1 MPFFIVLL
9 LLTACARQEPQPIA
23 GTPETAAPVETTQG
37 KEDDTALV
45 YNGPLPNPDTITVPP
60 VPETEY
66 KSGVTYVNGRAMNFG
81 AFDSLAPRLHLP
93 RIVKGYCG
101 PDDCG
106 YPWHPRACRELT
118 LYKADSVSAGVVGTI
133 ATGDTFTVENSNLH
147 IVSPLKVAMSEGY
160 AITENYDIDGS
171 HGPRPD
177 TVKFAAG
184 DTLYVFEQDQEFM
197 TWWYHGMLGHG
208 RRFWHIGDEVS
219 PARTEMWYEVTRTDR
234 SKAWWKHQDSDVSSF
249 GSKCGS

>member
-1 MPFFIVLL
+1 
-9 LLTACARQEPQPIA
+9 
-23 GTPETAAPVETTQG
+23 
-37 KEDDTALV
+37 
-45 YNGPLPNPDTITVPP
+45 
-60 VPETEY
+60 
-66 KSGVTYVNGRAMNFG
+66 MNFG

-118 LYKADSVSAGVVGTI
+118 LYKADSVSAGVLGTI
-133 ATGDTFTVENSNLH
+133 AAGDMFTVENSNLH
-147 IVSPLKVAMSEGY
+147 IVSPLKVALSEDY
-160 AITENYDIDGS
+160 AITEKYDIDGS

-184 DTLYVFEQDQEFM
+184 DTLYVFEQDQEFV
-197 TWWYHGMLGHG
+197 TWWYRGMLGHG
-208 RRFWHIGDEVS
+208 QSFWHITDEAS
-219 PARTEMWYEVTRTDR
+219 PARTEMWYEVTKRDG
-234 SKAWWKHQDSDVSSF
+234 SKAWWKRQDNDVSSF